1 MCLFTEMSVE
11 GIASLSPQP
20 TTKHMLLGPW
30 LLLANSE
37 DGLNAEGIRGG
48 ITMYHVHLIC
58 LCNDEGFPRLVVY
71 IFMYIL

>member
-1 MCLFTEMSVE
+1 MCLFTEMSVG

-37 DGLNAEGIRGG
+37 DGLNAEGIRGESPC
-48 ITMYHVHLIC
+48 TMYI
-58 LCNDEGFPRLVVY
+58 
-71 IFMYIL
+71 